1 MTNRDDDGE
10 AYSIMTTLQAML
22 IGGLSFILAIVVD
35 YLYAPGTG
43 AIAFLG
49 IFVVTSILVTF
60 RRNLDQTIVQ
70 IISSITFLI
79 HALLIAC
86 LPPVDGGYLRG
97 LVLPVGILEYSI
109 LFVIINGNLKGKL
122 SD

>member
-1 MTNRDDDGE
+1 MADRGDDGE

-22 IGGLSFILAIVVD
+22 IGGLSFVLAIIVD
-35 YLYAPGTG
+35 YLYAPGRG

-49 IFVVTSILVTF
+49 IFVVASILVTF
-60 RRNLDQTIVQ
+60 RRNFDQTIVQ
-70 IISSITFLI
+70 ICSGITFLI
-79 HALLIAC
+79 HVLLIAY

-109 LFVIINGNLKGKL
+109 LFVIINGSLKGKL